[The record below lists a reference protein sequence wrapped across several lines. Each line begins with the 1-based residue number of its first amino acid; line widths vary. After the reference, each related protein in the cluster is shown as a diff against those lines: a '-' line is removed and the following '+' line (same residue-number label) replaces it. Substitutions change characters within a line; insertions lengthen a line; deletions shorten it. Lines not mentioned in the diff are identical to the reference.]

1 MNKNES
7 LSYVRYISLVIIAAT
22 LFLFPIFFLTNTT
35 EIFLFP
41 KQVLVTFASL
51 ALLVLFAVRT
61 VLEGK
66 ITIKSSPFNLPA
78 MLFGIVVVASSL
90 FSANMYDSL
99 LQSLPVLMLLF
110 LYFSV
115 MNTIEDKSSWRIA
128 IFALL
133 AGAGVSSLITVV
145 HFLKLYIF
153 PFAVTQ
159 NQYFNT
165 YGSSVQQLLYMAPL
179 LVLSLYYL
187 IKQSKKASVDY
198 AFGFYAFSAVTMAI
212 GAVVIIFQIITLP
225 QKPIILPFIYGF
237 QIALSTLSQEA
248 NRLIQTFLFGS
259 GYGTFGSDFTRFKPV
274 TFNGEQDLWSL
285 VFSYSSTYFLE
296 LIATAG
302 VLGALSYLFLVL
314 KVIKTRTAKTAGIY
328 IAIVIAFL
336 LSFVLPFSYVTL
348 FGLFMLLALYASHL
362 YVAKHP
368 SVYEFTLSLIA
379 WKQSLMNFSVPSDDM
394 QHEPQARI
402 EKKESRYLPY
412 AFTLLI
418 VLFAGFIGYYGVKLI
433 MAENMF
439 RNSLSQESLQ
449 SGQETYELQRDA
461 IQTFPY
467 KSDYYRVFSQ
477 INLALANSLLSNL
490 PENSSPSAQTQSTVL
505 QLLQQSIN
513 SGRAAAQLS
522 PTTNA
527 NWVQLSSVY
536 RNLIGVGQNAENF
549 SVASLQQAIAL
560 DPYNPN
566 LYIQLGGIYYQLGLY
581 EQAQNQFQVAVNLK
595 PDLANAR
602 YNLGHALEAKGDLQN
617 AFTQYQIVAQLVN
630 DNPENK
636 KQIEAEIEALK
647 KKAGELAQKQTETT
661 DEKAADAST
670 PLQTPGEEAKLPA
683 RPEDQKIQLTPPP
696 ATITPTRAVSPT
708 TTPAEEEVTPTP

>member
-1 MNKNES
+1 MSKNES
-7 LSYVRYISLVIIAAT
+7 LSYIRYASLIIVGIT

-41 KQVLVTFASL
+41 KQVLVTFSTI
-51 ALLVLFAVRT
+51 ALLVLFAART
-61 VLEGK
+61 IFEGK
-66 ITIKSSPFNLPA
+66 ITVKSSPFNLPV
-78 MLFGIVVVASSL
+78 MLFGLVVVASSL

-99 LQSLPVLMLLF
+99 LQSLPVVMLMF
-110 LYFSV
+110 MYFTV
-115 MNTIEDKSSWRIA
+115 INTIEDKMSWRVA
-128 IFALL
+128 IFSLL
-133 AGAGVSSLITVV
+133 GGAGASSLITVV

-165 YGSSVQQLLYMAPL
+165 YGSSIQQLLYMAPL
-179 LVLSLYYL
+179 LVLSLFYL
-187 IKQSKKASVDY
+187 IKQSKKSSVDY
-198 AFGFYAFSAVTMAI
+198 SFGFYAFSAVTMAI

-248 NRLIQTFLFGS
+248 NRLFQTFLFGS
-259 GYGTFGSDFTRFKPV
+259 GYGTFASDFTRFKPV
-274 TFNGEQDLWSL
+274 TFNGETELWSL

-296 LIATAG
+296 LVATAG
-302 VLGALSYLFLVL
+302 ILGALTYLFLAY
-314 KVIKTRTAKTAGIY
+314 KVIKTRNPKTAGIY
-328 IAIVIAFL
+328 IALVISFL

-348 FGLFMLLALYASHL
+348 FALFALLSLYASHL
-362 YVAKHP
+362 YISKHP
-368 SVYEFTLSLIA
+368 SVYDFTLSLIA
-379 WKQSLMNFSVPSDDM
+379 WKQSLMNFSSPSDDM

-412 AFTLLI
+412 AFTILI
-418 VLFAGFIGYYGVKLI
+418 LAFAGFVGFYAAKLL
-433 MAENMF
+433 MAETQF

-461 IQTFPY
+461 ITTFPY

-490 PENSSPSAQTQSTVL
+490 PANSSPSAQTQSTVL

-522 PTTNA
+522 PTVNS
-527 NWVQLSSVY
+527 NWVQLAQVY

-595 PDLANAR
+595 PDLSNAR

-617 AFTQYQIVAQLVN
+617 AFTQYQIVAQLVK
-630 DNPENK
+630 DNPENA
-636 KQIEAEIEALK
+636 KQIAAEIEALK
-647 KKAGELAQKQTETT
+647 KKAGELSQKQTEATGQ
-661 DEKAADAST
+661 KAVDAST
-670 PLQTPGEEAKLPA
+670 PLETPNEAATLPA
-683 RPEDQKIQLTPPP
+683 RPEDEKIKLTPPP
-696 ATITPTRAVSPT
+696 ATITPTKAVSPT
-708 TTPAEEEVTPTP
+708 PTETEDTTPTP

>member
-1 MNKNES
+1 MDKKES
-7 LSYVRYISLVIIAAT
+7 LQYVSYASIIIVAAT

-41 KQVLVTFASL
+41 KQLLVTFATIL
-51 ALLVLFAVRT
+51 LLVLFAART
-61 VLEGK
+61 IIEGK

-78 MLFGIVVVASSL
+78 LLFGIILIASSL

-99 LQSLPVLMLLF
+99 LQSVPVVMLLL
-110 LYFSV
+110 LYFTV
-115 MNTIEDKSSWRIA
+115 MNTLETKQNWRVA
-128 IFALL
+128 VFALL
-133 AGAGVSSLITVV
+133 TGAGVSALVTVV

-165 YGSSVQQLLYMAPL
+165 FGSSVQQLLYMAPL
-179 LVLSLYYL
+179 LVLSLVYL
-187 IKQSKKASVDY
+187 VKQSKKARVDY
-198 AFGFYAFSAVTMAI
+198 AFGVYAFAAVTMAI
-212 GAVVIIFQIITLP
+212 GAVVIIFQIISLP

-259 GYGTFGSDFTRFKPV
+259 GYGTFATDFTRFKPV

-285 VFSYSSTYFLE
+285 IFSYSSTYFLE
-296 LIATAG
+296 LVATAG
-302 VLGALSYLFLVL
+302 ILGALSFLFLAV
-314 KVIKTRTAKTAGIY
+314 KVVKTRTTQTSGVYVAVI
-328 IAIVIAFL
+328 IAFL
-336 LSFVLPFSYVTL
+336 LAFVLPFSYVTL
-348 FGLFMLLALYASHL
+348 FGLFMLLSLYASHL
-362 YVAKHP
+362 YVVKHP

-379 WKQSLMNFSVPSDDM
+379 WKQSLMNFSAPSDDM
-394 QHEPQARI
+394 QHEPQARV

-412 AFTLLI
+412 AFTVVLLTI
-418 VLFAGFIGYYGVKLI
+418 AGLVGFYSVKL
-433 MAENMF
+433 MLAETKF
-439 RNSLSQESLQ
+439 RDSLTQESLQ
-449 SGQETYELQRDA
+449 SGQATYELQRDA

-490 PENSSPSAQTQSTVL
+490 PANSSPSAQTQSTVL
-505 QLLQQSIN
+505 SLLQQSIN

-522 PTTNA
+522 PTVDS
-527 NWVQLSSVY
+527 NWVQLGSVY

-549 SVASLQQAIAL
+549 AVASLQQAIAL

-617 AFTQYQIVAQLVN
+617 AYTQYQAVAQLIK
-630 DNPENK
+630 DNPENL
-636 KQIEAEIEALK
+636 KQINNEIEALK
-647 KKAGELAQKQTETT
+647 KKAGELSQKQASGTT
-661 DEKAADAST
+661 AQKAADSNAK
-670 PLQTPGEEAKLPA
+670 LQTPAEEAKLPV
-683 RPEDQKIQLTPPP
+683 RPESEKIKLTPPP
-696 ATITPTRAVSPT
+696 AALTPTQGAASPT
-708 TTPAEEEVTPTP
+708 PTKEVTPTP